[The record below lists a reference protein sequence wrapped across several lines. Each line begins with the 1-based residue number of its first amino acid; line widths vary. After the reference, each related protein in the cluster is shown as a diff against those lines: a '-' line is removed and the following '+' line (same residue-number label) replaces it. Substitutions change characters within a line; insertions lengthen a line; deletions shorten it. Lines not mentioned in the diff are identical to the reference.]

1 MYVVGISGSPR
12 KDGNTSILV
21 NEILKHIKGEKRF
34 ISLARLNLNPCAGCN
49 KCWNEKKECPI
60 NDDITWIIRELEKCD
75 AMILGSPSYFGSM
88 SAQLKMLID
97 RSVSTFMRH
106 SFRNKILGAVALED
120 APGVGAGGDLTLASI
135 RNTYS
140 WDFIYAGGIVG
151 SGGAEMGNVKND
163 KQALENAKNL
173 AERINELYEI
183 ITKKN
188 DDNLKEQ

>member
-12 KDGNTSILV
+12 KNGNTSILV
-21 NEILKHIKGEKRF
+21 NEVLKHIKGEKMF
-34 ISLARLNLNPCAGCN
+34 ISLAELDLNPCVGCN
-49 KCWNEKKECPI
+49 KCWHEKKECFI

-75 AMILGSPSYFGSM
+75 AVILGSPSYFGSM

-97 RSVSTFMRH
+97 RSVSTFTRR

-120 APGVGAGGDLTLASI
+120 ALGAGAGGDLTLASI

-140 WDFIYAGGIVG
+140 GDFIYAGGIVG
-151 SGGAEMGNVKND
+151 SGGVEMDNVNID

-183 ITKKN
+183 MAKKN
-188 DDNLKEQ
+188 GDSPKE